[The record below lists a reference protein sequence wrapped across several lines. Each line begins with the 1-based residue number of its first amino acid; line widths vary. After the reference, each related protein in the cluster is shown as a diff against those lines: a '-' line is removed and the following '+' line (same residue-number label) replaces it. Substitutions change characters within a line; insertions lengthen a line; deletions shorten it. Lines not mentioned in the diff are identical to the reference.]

1 MKLGIY
7 GGSFD
12 PVHLGHVLVA
22 RAAIEELSL
31 QKLFFVPASRSPFKP
46 ENQPAPDD
54 LRLRLLRLALAGMND
69 CEIDRQEIDRGGTS
83 YTVETLRHF
92 ARTFPGAELF
102 FLIGA
107 DNAAALAQWREAAEL
122 ARLAVFVAVPRP
134 GGAGTVFPPDFRGQT
149 LRGFPIAISSSEIR
163 ARVRAGLPIDHLVPA
178 TVAGAIQA
186 AKMYL

>member
-22 RAAIEELSL
+22 RSAIEELGL
-31 QKLFFVPASRSPFKP
+31 QKLYFVPAARSPFKP
-46 ENQPAPDD
+46 ENQPAPDE

-69 CEIDRQEIDRGGTS
+69 CEIDRQEIDRGGAS

-92 ARTFPGAELF
+92 ASTFPGAELF
-102 FLIGA
+102 YVIGA
-107 DNAAALAQWREAAEL
+107 DNAPALAQWREAAEL
-122 ARLAVFVAVPRP
+122 ARLAVFVAAPRP
-134 GGAGTVFPPDFRGQT
+134 GGNAPVFPPEFRGRT
-149 LRGFPIAISSSEIR
+149 LKGFPIAISSSEVR
-163 ARVRAGLPIDHLVPA
+163 ARVKAGLPIDHLVPA
-178 TVAGAIQA
+178 EVADAIKS